1 MAKVPSLVFPWFEEE
16 SEGKMHYTHVIRQA
30 GYKTP
35 GSNAEESKYTMDLM
49 SAGTYEFVHV
59 NKHKSADGKWKN
71 LRTATGTW
79 KIDEAAAADAEEAK
93 EKQGKIKNL
102 EEKVQEAKE
111 ALKRL
116 EEELDQEKREM
127 QQMEDPDGCWIILD
141 GNEEWST
148 EGAISFGRSTSGERK
163 HHMRVKLDK
172 KPF

>member
-127 QQMEDPDGCWIILD
+127 QQMEDPDDVGLSWM
-141 GNEEWST
+141 GTRN
-148 EGAISFGRSTSGERK
+148 GAPKGRSALGGVPLENENITCA
-163 HHMRVKLDK
+163 
-172 KPF
+172 